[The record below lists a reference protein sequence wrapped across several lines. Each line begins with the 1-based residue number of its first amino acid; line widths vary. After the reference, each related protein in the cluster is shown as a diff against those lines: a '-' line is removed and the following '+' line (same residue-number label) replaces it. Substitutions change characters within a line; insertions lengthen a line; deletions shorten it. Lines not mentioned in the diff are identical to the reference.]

1 MVLDLEREVEGLKKA
16 KLEIDKKAKDL
27 ERKIGVLEMKETEEK
42 ARKLGVVPEKGSI
55 LEEKLNLGE
64 ALRESEEKTRSMESN
79 ILKLQKKVKEAKN
92 IVKSFTEKANEA
104 VNEAV
109 NEMDNEAKAKG
120 LNGLK
125 PQWPV
130 VAASTGAIAAAAVV
144 IFVCYGKRT

>member
-1 MVLDLEREVEGLKKA
+1 MVLDLECELEGLKQA

-27 ERKIGVLEMKETEEK
+27 ERKTGVVEMKETEEK
-42 ARKLGVVPEKGSI
+42 GSV
-55 LEEKLNLGE
+55 LEEQLNLEE

-79 ILKLQKKVKEAKN
+79 ILKLQETVKEAKD
-92 IVKSFTEKANEA
+92 IIKSLTEKTNEA

-109 NEMDNEAKAKG
+109 NGMDNEAKANG

-144 IFVCYGKRT
+144 IFVCYGKRR